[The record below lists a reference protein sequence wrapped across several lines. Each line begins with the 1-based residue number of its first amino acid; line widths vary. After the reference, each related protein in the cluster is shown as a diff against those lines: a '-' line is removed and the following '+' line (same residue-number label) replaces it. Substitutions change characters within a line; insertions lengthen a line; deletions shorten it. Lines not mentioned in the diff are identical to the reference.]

1 MKLAFASLVGVEPLP
16 FAELVRRAAQIGVD
30 GIEVNCGPSYPGRGD
45 GPDGGHLDLRGIVAD
60 GPDEVLSLVRG
71 AGLEITALAP
81 MLNLLTLDREVRA
94 RRVEYFRLTIDAC
107 AALGVDVAVIYGGS
121 PFGMYLWGLPG
132 QRPDHPSNRVREA
145 VAIFQDVV
153 GPLVEHAGSRGV
165 RIGLETAPRGGG
177 QGNVAHS
184 PELWDLVFD
193 AVPQRA
199 LGLSFDPSHLVWL
212 GVPDIPDVIRRYA
225 GRIHHVD
232 GKDAEVLP
240 AVLARQGILGSGWWR
255 YRLPGLGTIDWTAV
269 LSALKEVGYRGTLG
283 IENED
288 PVLYGL
294 EGVRWSAAYLRRLL
308 LPEGAGE
315 R

>member
-1 MKLAFASLVGVEPLP
+1 MKLAFASLVGVEPMP
-16 FAELVRRAAQIGVD
+16 FEELVRRASAIGVD
-30 GIEVNCGPSYPGRGD
+30 GIEVNCGPTYPGRGD
-45 GPDGGHLDLRGIVAD
+45 GPEGGHLDLRRIVAD
-60 GPDEVLSLVRG
+60 GPGETLGLVGR

-81 MLNLLTLDREVRA
+81 MLNLLTTDPDARK
-94 RRVEYFRLTIDAC
+94 RRVEYFRLTLDAC

-121 PFGMYLWGLPG
+121 PFGMYLWGMPG

-145 VAIFQDVV
+145 VAIFQDVM
-153 GPLVEHAGSRGV
+153 GPLVEHAESKGV
-165 RIGLETAPRGGG
+165 RIAMETAPRGGG

-184 PELWDLVFD
+184 PELWDLVFE
-193 AVPQRA
+193 AVPSAA

-212 GVPDIPDVIRRYA
+212 GVPDIPEVIRRYA
-225 GRIHHVD
+225 PRIHHFD
-232 GKDAEVLP
+232 GKDAEILP

-255 YRLPGLGTIDWTAV
+255 YRLPGLGELNWTAI
-269 LSALKEVGYRGTLG
+269 LSALKEAGYRGSLG

-294 EGVRWSAAYLRRLL
+294 EGVRWSAEYLRRLL
-308 LPEGAGE
+308 LPEAVGE